1 MNRSVT
7 KHRAFHRSWVLF
19 LIACLMVSLLS
30 GCKSEIGEAAI
41 DAMLGDPSGKDS
53 VSEEEEL
60 QEDETVEAESPL
72 EEAEALNGEAHRPYA
87 FMLNNFSIAMPL
99 CGISEADL
107 VFEMLDENTVTRMMA
122 LFFHP
127 ETAGTVGSIR
137 TARTTNVELAL
148 GYDAILVHMA
158 ESEEAQSMIN
168 AYGLA
173 VLDAASSNAF
183 DSGTFYWDTDRQSHG
198 EEHSL
203 FAVGG
208 KCVSSAEGMLS
219 FRTEFKEGYSS
230 NYGVEITDEA
240 GSQCKESAETI
251 QVVYPGGKISAFEYD
266 DELMQYRM
274 YQYGAELQD
283 NGEISLPFSNVVV
296 IFAGTYLMEET
307 NEYSIELTE
316 GNGYYFCEGKAA
328 EIHWYKDG
336 VYDTL
341 HFELEDGTELQ
352 FKDGKTFIAIN
363 SFGEFQGSVDY
374 E

>member
-7 KHRAFHRSWVLF
+7 NYCAVHRSWVLF
-19 LIACLMVSLLS
+19 LIGCLMLSLLS

-53 VSEEEEL
+53 VSQEEMQEMETLEEESAL
-60 QEDETVEAESPL
+60 QVTETLSDEDR
-72 EEAEALNGEAHRPYA
+72 RPYA

-107 VFEMLDENTVTRMMA
+107 VFEMLDENAITRMMA

-127 ETAGTVGSIR
+127 ENVGTVGSIR

-158 ESEEAQSMIN
+158 ESEDAQSMIN

-183 DSGTFYWDTDRQSHG
+183 DSGTFFWDSERQSHG

-203 FAVGG
+203 FAVGS
-208 KCVSSAEGMLS
+208 KCVSSAEGLLS
-219 FRTEFKEGYSS
+219 FRTEFKEGYTST
-230 NYGVEITDEA
+230 YGTEISDEA
-240 GSQCKESAETI
+240 GAQCKESAKTI

-283 NGEISLPFSNVVV
+283 NGELSLPFSNVVV
-296 IFAGTYLMEET
+296 IFAGTYLKEET
-307 NEYSIELTE
+307 NEYNIELTE

-336 VYDTL
+336 VYDTF
-341 HFELEDGTELQ
+341 HFELEDGTELK